1 MKPWH
6 AQVNNFVGQGGEAA
20 AQRFLVKQG
29 YDILETNWSCKI
41 GEIDLIVRKGKMIV
55 FVEVKTSKTID
66 AARQRIGFAQQR
78 RIANAAQIWIRE
90 NAFEPQYFFRFD
102 AILVG
107 ANQKLQHIE
116 GAWTT

>member
-20 AQRFLVKQG
+20 AQRYLAELGFEV
-29 YDILETNWSCKI
+29 LETNWSCKI
-41 GEIDLIVRKGKMIV
+41 GEIDLIARKGKMIV

-66 AARQRIGFAQQR
+66 AARQRISYGQQR

-90 NAFEPQYFFRFD
+90 HAFGPSYLFRFD

-107 ANQKLQHIE
+107 SNQKLQHIE